1 MLDLDD
7 EIEGVNA
14 ESGKPEGTFSVGI
27 IGSGPEVD
35 TLKYAFTNRKVEVMV
50 VDDIRHHI
58 EDLIEWKPNI
68 TFICTPVEMNE
79 DGLIEASELEST
91 VFQLLGKTNCGVVIK
106 TPMTP
111 DLVERLCK
119 MNEKIVYSPDIAFE
133 TNSMQERMNPSLVIL
148 GGVYSSTQAVQ
159 EILYRFSTLMPQSI
173 AHVSAVEASI
183 IHMSRAA
190 FLEMKSVYFNQLFDV
205 VDEFGGDYTTIC
217 NYIIQDHRIG
227 PGMHRVPNYDYTR
240 GCNRKEYSDYIKM
253 LAKFNK
259 RFTLLQEVDRINNGY
274 VGRGKVVDDVV
285 DNEQTQEE
293 LET

>member
-1 MLDLDD
+1 MIDLDD

-27 IGSGPEVD
+27 IGTGITVE
-35 TLKYAFTNRKVEVMV
+35 TLRYAFTNNKVDVMV
-50 VDDIRHHI
+50 VDDMKYHL

-68 TFICTPVEMNE
+68 TFICTPVIMND

-106 TPMTP
+106 TPLTP
-111 DLVERLCK
+111 DLIERLCK

-133 TNSMQERMNPSLVIL
+133 TDTMQERINPQMVIL

-159 EILYRFSTLMPQSI
+159 EIFYRFSTFMPQSI

-183 IHMSRAA
+183 IHMCRASY
-190 FLEMKSVYFNQLFDV
+190 LEMKSVFFNQLFDV
-205 VDEFGGDYTTIC
+205 VDEFGGDYTTIS
-217 NYIIQDHRIG
+217 NYIAQDHRIG
-227 PGMHRVPNYDYTR
+227 PGMNRVPNFDYTR

-253 LAKFNK
+253 LTRFNK

-274 VGRGKVVDDVV
+274 VSRGKVIDDVV
-285 DNEQTQEE
+285 DNEQTEEE
-293 LET
+293 LKT